1 MGVIDPQNPT
11 RQKENNSHYA
21 DVDEDIRKELKV
33 KYITGKGPALDKY
46 YAKPDLKKRFE
57 DIVLELSNMDVF
69 NIVGIPPTKT
79 YLMIGPPRTGKT
91 YGVKVLAEELKK
103 NTGGLGG
110 KIAFL
115 QYKIGQSGSKYI
127 NMNTKKLEQ
136 LFEYGQELLSDPVRG
151 ISHVVYFFDEC
162 DIVLKQR
169 GGLHSHKEDDKM
181 AVTIM
186 DNQQR
191 VTESDTNE
199 IIFMASNFEEA
210 LDKAATSSGRTDEI
224 IRFELPDSQGR
235 CLFIEG
241 YVSELRNNAKY
252 DMFPGA
258 RIPDLVE
265 MSKGFNIS
273 DMQVGIQKSVKEI
286 LKDKLRKV
294 KTNALVT
301 DLKVEVSMEAL
312 YAQFNAIKA
321 KKGNTCSRVVGFNAR
336 N

>member
-127 NMNTKKLEQ
+127 NMNTKPI
-136 LFEYGQELLSDPVRG
+136 Y
-151 ISHVVYFFDEC
+151 
-162 DIVLKQR
+162 
-169 GGLHSHKEDDKM
+169 
-181 AVTIM
+181 
-186 DNQQR
+186 
-191 VTESDTNE
+191 
-199 IIFMASNFEEA
+199 
-210 LDKAATSSGRTDEI
+210 
-224 IRFELPDSQGR
+224 
-235 CLFIEG
+235 
-241 YVSELRNNAKY
+241 
-252 DMFPGA
+252 
-258 RIPDLVE
+258 
-265 MSKGFNIS
+265 
-273 DMQVGIQKSVKEI
+273 
-286 LKDKLRKV
+286 
-294 KTNALVT
+294 
-301 DLKVEVSMEAL
+301 VEVFVDWNDEKS
-312 YAQFNAIKA
+312 IKKAEKRKTQLENQGYKLKETNSGIFSA
-321 KKGNTCSRVVGFNAR
+321 KMIYVDPEQVES
-336 N
+336 